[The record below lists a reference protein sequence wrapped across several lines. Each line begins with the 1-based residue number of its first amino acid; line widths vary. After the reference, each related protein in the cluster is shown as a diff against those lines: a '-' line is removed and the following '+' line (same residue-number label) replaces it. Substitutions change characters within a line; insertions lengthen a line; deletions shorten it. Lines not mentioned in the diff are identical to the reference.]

1 MFTNFLYFIF
11 FGFIQQLGHTLMTMV
26 DKPINYN
33 GATLT
38 LNDKESKIPRTH
50 VKNILVT
57 QISYCVLGG
66 KHKGHVV
73 QSQ

>member
-1 MFTNFLYFIF
+1 
-11 FGFIQQLGHTLMTMV
+11 MTMV
-26 DKPINYN
+26 DTPINYN

-38 LNDKESKIPRTH
+38 LNDKESKIPWTH
-50 VKNILVT
+50 VKNIFVT
-57 QISYCVLGG
+57 KISYYVLGG

>member
-1 MFTNFLYFIF
+1 
-11 FGFIQQLGHTLMTMV
+11 MTIV

-38 LNDKESKIPRTH
+38 LNDKESKIPQTH